1 MYSSSFTTLKDK
13 LRGENVLKIGKQQLE
28 PLTSWSLVK
37 VASNQIRHCMDML
50 INQKYK
56 LVA

>member
-13 LRGENVLKIGKQQLE
+13 LRGENLLKIGKQQLE

-50 INQKYK
+50 INQK
-56 LVA
+56 